1 MTFCFFMLRQ
11 NLFAPG
17 GVRYMSES
25 FMASLLLVG
34 LSEIGDKTQLAVLA
48 LCSQSKRW
56 LNIMAGA
63 MLAFLIADSIAV
75 LSGEFLSKLVSH
87 ETIRVISGLLFFSL
101 GVYYLIQRENGKEKS
116 RKMIGAPFLQT
127 FSLVLFSEMGDKTQ
141 IAVGLLAAEYE
152 SPLPV
157 LAGALISLG
166 IVTLISLLVGSQLY
180 RFISISRL
188 RRLAGLAFILS
199 GIASILF

>member
-1 MTFCFFMLRQ
+1 
-11 NLFAPG
+11 
-17 GVRYMSES
+17 MSES
-25 FMASLLLVG
+25 FMVSLLLVG

-48 LCSQSKRW
+48 LGSQSKMW
-56 LNIMAGA
+56 LSVMAGA

-87 ETIRVISGLLFFSL
+87 ETIRVISGLLFFLL
-101 GVYYLIQRENGKEKS
+101 GIYYLIQREDGEEKS
-116 RKMIGAPFLQT
+116 RKIGTPFLQT

-141 IAVGLLAAEYE
+141 IAVGLLAAEYG

-157 LAGALISLG
+157 LAGALVSLG
-166 IVTLISLLVGSQLY
+166 IITLISLFVGSQLY

-199 GIASILF
+199 GIASIFF